1 MEMNNQVYI
10 IGAGAVGKALA
21 VLLQNEGRD
30 VKLIRGRA
38 TEEARAREQINIQLL
53 GGACIEQNL
62 SIDTLS
68 QYTKLDGTIVIT
80 TKSYGNSDIAS
91 ALSKKIG
98 KARVVLLQN
107 GLQIEQPFISQAFDS
122 VMRCVLFV
130 TSQVVD
136 ANTVQFKP
144 IRPSAIGVAH
154 GSKDLLTEVVSLL
167 NTPAFPFREEADIQP
182 LVWKKAIINCVFNS
196 ICPLLE
202 TDNGIFHREKE
213 VLELGMDIIREGM
226 AVAQANGI
234 HLQESDIVEQLLQ
247 ISKTSDGQLISTLQ
261 DIIAKRP
268 TEIETLNLAIAQMGN
283 DLGNESMV
291 QRNALLGKLIWWKSK
306 LHR

>member
-1 MEMNNQVYI
+1 MKMNNQVYV
-10 IGAGAVGKALA
+10 IGAGAVGKTLA
-21 VLLQNEGRD
+21 VLLQNEGKD

-38 TEEARAREQINIQLL
+38 TEEARASEQIKVQLL
-53 GGACIEQNL
+53 GGERIEQSL

-80 TKSYGNSDIAS
+80 TKSYGNADLAA
-91 ALSKKIG
+91 ALSSKIG
-98 KARVVLLQN
+98 KAEVVLLQN
-107 GLQIEQPFISQAFDS
+107 GLQIEQPFMGQAYNS

-130 TSQVVD
+130 TAQVAD
-136 ANTVQFKP
+136 ANTVRFKP
-144 IRPSAIGVAH
+144 VRPSLIGVVH
-154 GSKDLLTEVVSLL
+154 GNKDRLAEVVSHL
-167 NTPAFPFREEADIQP
+167 TTASFPFTQEADIQP
-182 LVWKKAIINCVFNS
+182 VIWKKAIINCVFNS

-226 AVAQANGI
+226 AVAQENGI
-234 HLQESDIVEQLLQ
+234 HLKESDIVEQLLQ
-247 ISKTSDGQLISTLQ
+247 ISKTSDGQLISTFQ

-268 TEIETLNLAIAQMGN
+268 TEIETLNLAVAQMGN
-283 DLGNESMV
+283 DLGKETLV

>member
-1 MEMNNQVYI
+1 MNNQVYI

-30 VKLIRGRA
+30 VKLIRGRS
-38 TEEARAREQINIQLL
+38 TEEARAGEQIKIQLL
-53 GGACIEQNL
+53 GGVCIEQHL

-68 QYTKLDGTIVIT
+68 QYRKLDGTVVIT
-80 TKSYGNSDIAS
+80 TKSYGNADIAS
-91 ALSKKIG
+91 SLNEKIG
-98 KARVVLLQN
+98 KAEVVLLQN
-107 GLQIEQPFISQAFDS
+107 GLQIEQPFIGQAFDS

-130 TSQVVD
+130 TSQVTAQD
-136 ANTVQFKP
+136 TVQFKP
-144 IRPSAIGVAH
+144 IRPSAIGVVH
-154 GSKDLLTEVVSLL
+154 GSKERLSEIVSLL
-167 NTPAFPFREEADIQP
+167 NTPSFPFREEADIQ
-182 LVWKKAIINCVFNS
+182 LLIWKKAIINCVFNS

-202 TDNGIFHREKE
+202 TDNGIFHREKD

-234 HLQESDIVEQLLQ
+234 QLRESDIVEQLLQ

-261 DIIAKRP
+261 DIIANRP

-283 DLGNESMV
+283 DLGKGSMV